1 MEAAQGTISKV
12 AEEETAHKVLDV
24 RRESSGQITEA
35 VKDIAFG
42 SVRTP
47 TSLRYEVTYEDG

>member
-12 AEEETAHKVLDV
+12 AEEEATPKVLDV
-24 RRESSGQITEA
+24 RRGSSGQITEA

-42 SVRTP
+42 SVRTLTTLQP
-47 TSLRYEVTYEDG
+47 LQVTK